1 MLESKKAKKFNSITV
16 VFEEADAES
25 LRKLCRITGV
35 SFTDAIRT
43 AVHEFLPVL
52 RKRANE
58 VIAEEYSRIEVA
70 EPND

>member
-1 MLESKKAKKFNSITV
+1 MLENKKPKKFNSITV

>member
-1 MLESKKAKKFNSITV
+1 MLESKKPKKFNSITV

-43 AVHEFLPVL
+43 AVHEFLPAL

>member
-1 MLESKKAKKFNSITV
+1 MLESKKPKKFNSITV
-16 VFEEADAES
+16 VFDEAEAES

-52 RKRANE
+52 RKRAKE
-58 VIAEEYSRIEVA
+58 VIAEEYSRIEVT

>member
-1 MLESKKAKKFNSITV
+1 MLKNKKPKKFNSITV

-58 VIAEEYSRIEVA
+58 VIAEYSRLEVA

>member
-1 MLESKKAKKFNSITV
+1 MLESKKPKKFNSITV

-43 AVHEFLPVL
+43 AVHECLPVL